1 MNDDGSRKNE
11 KNSILK
17 AIYILGTVFIVIF
30 AIANKASLSGWW
42 SKIQSVL
49 NPVVI
54 GFVIA
59 YLINPL
65 YRTLSGKIFGKI
77 KKEKLRSGISLVITY
92 IIVLAALSFLI
103 GSIIPQVVTSYKDLE
118 SKFSSYLQAAI
129 DWANGFIQ
137 NSNLFNGEYADV
149 FDFIDTNDLQTKL
162 SDFIIG
168 SGNVLKTV
176 FNYILAYGS
185 NFIVGLKDV
194 FMGLLISV
202 YVLIFKKHI
211 ANMLKRLIRAF
222 TSRDRYETIIKRTN
236 EVDKKFGNFIV
247 GKIIDSIII
256 GILTFVLLC
265 IFSIPYAP
273 LVSVIVGVTNIIPV
287 FGPFLGAVPSAF
299 IIFIASPSKALVF
312 ILLIIIIQQLD
323 GNLIGPMILGPSMGL
338 TAFGIVIAITIMGGL
353 WGIPGMLIGVPLF
366 AAIYDIISENV
377 SARLKNAGDPEF
389 PAVDTDAESQ
399 SKKDSKLVT
408 AIKNGAKRAA
418 DLIKNKFGKN
428 NNGGTKNG
436 RK

>member
-1 MNDDGSRKNE
+1 MNGDGSSKNE
-11 KNSILK
+11 KSSILK
-17 AIYILGTVFIVIF
+17 AIYVLGTVFIVIF
-30 AIANKASLSGWW
+30 AIANKASLSEWW

-185 NFIVGLKDV
+185 NLIVGLKDV

-211 ANMLKRLIRAF
+211 ANILKRLIRAF

-273 LVSVIVGVTNIIPV
+273 LVSVIVGVTNIIPM

-299 IIFIASPSKALVF
+299 IIFIASPSKSLVF

-366 AAIYDIISENV
+366 AAIYDIINENV

-389 PAVDTDAESQ
+389 PAADADAESQ
-399 SKKDSKLVT
+399 SKKDSKLIT
-408 AIKNGAKRAA
+408 AIKSGTKRAA

>member
-1 MNDDGSRKNE
+1 MNGDGSRKNE
-11 KNSILK
+11 KSSILK

-185 NFIVGLKDV
+185 NLIVGLKDV

-299 IIFIASPSKALVF
+299 IIFIASPSKSLVF

-377 SARLKNAGDPEF
+377 SARLKNADDPEF
-389 PAVDTDAESQ
+389 PAVDADAESQ
-399 SKKDSKLVT
+399 SKKDSKLIT
-408 AIKNGAKRAA
+408 AVKSGAKRAA

>member
-17 AIYILGTVFIVIF
+17 AIYILGTTFIVIF
-30 AIANKASLSGWW
+30 AIANKTSLSGWW
-42 SKIQSVL
+42 SKIQAVI

-54 GFVIA
+54 GFIIA

-65 YRTLSGKIFGKI
+65 YRTLTGKVLGKIR
-77 KKEKLRSGISLVITY
+77 KEKLRNGISLVITY

-137 NSNLFNGEYADV
+137 NSNLFNGEYSDV

-185 NFIVGLKDV
+185 NFIVGLKDI

-222 TSRDRYETIIKRTN
+222 TTRERYETIIKRTA
-236 EVDKKFGNFIV
+236 EIDKKFGNFIV

-265 IFSIPYAP
+265 IFKIPYAP
-273 LVSVIVGVTNIIPV
+273 LVSVIVGVTNVIPV

-366 AAIYDIISENV
+366 AAIYDVINENV
-377 SARLKNAGDPEF
+377 SARLKKANDPEF
-389 PAVDTDAESQ
+389 PAAFSDTENQA
-399 SKKDSKLVT
+399 KKDSKLVT
-408 AIKNGAKRAA
+408 VIKNGSKRAA
-418 DLIKNKFGKN
+418 DFIKNKLGKN

>member
-1 MNDDGSRKNE
+1 MNGDGFRKNE
-11 KNSILK
+11 KSSILK
-17 AIYILGTVFIVIF
+17 AIYVLGTVFIVIF
-30 AIANKASLSGWW
+30 AIANKASLSEWW

-185 NFIVGLKDV
+185 NLIVGLKDV

-273 LVSVIVGVTNIIPV
+273 LVSVIVGVTNIIPM

-299 IIFIASPSKALVF
+299 IIFIASPSKSLVF

-389 PAVDTDAESQ
+389 PAVDADAESQ
-399 SKKDSKLVT
+399 SKKDSKLIT
-408 AIKNGAKRAA
+408 AVKSGTKRAA

>member
-1 MNDDGSRKNE
+1 MNGDGSSKNE
-11 KNSILK
+11 KSSILK
-17 AIYILGTVFIVIF
+17 AIYVLGTVFIVIF
-30 AIANKASLSGWW
+30 AIANKASLSEWW

-65 YRTLSGKIFGKI
+65 YRTLSEKIFGKI

-137 NSNLFNGEYADV
+137 NSNLFNGEYADI

-185 NFIVGLKDV
+185 NLIVGLKDV

-273 LVSVIVGVTNIIPV
+273 LVSVIVGVTNIIPM

-299 IIFIASPSKALVF
+299 IIFIASPSKSLVF

-389 PAVDTDAESQ
+389 PAVDADAESQ
-399 SKKDSKLVT
+399 SKKDSKLIT
-408 AIKNGAKRAA
+408 AVKSGTKRAA

>member
-1 MNDDGSRKNE
+1 MNGDGSRKNE
-11 KNSILK
+11 KSSILK

-30 AIANKASLSGWW
+30 AIANKASLSEWW

-137 NSNLFNGEYADV
+137 NSNLFNGEYADI

-185 NFIVGLKDV
+185 NLIVGLKDV

-273 LVSVIVGVTNIIPV
+273 LVSVIVGVTNIIPM

-299 IIFIASPSKALVF
+299 IIFIASPSKSLVF

-389 PAVDTDAESQ
+389 PAVDADAESQ
-399 SKKDSKLVT
+399 SKKDSKLIT
-408 AIKNGAKRAA
+408 AIKSGTKRAA

>member
-1 MNDDGSRKNE
+1 MNGDGSSKNE
-11 KNSILK
+11 KSSILK
-17 AIYILGTVFIVIF
+17 AIYVLGTVFIVIF
-30 AIANKASLSGWW
+30 AIANKASLSEWW

-185 NFIVGLKDV
+185 NLIVGLKDV

-273 LVSVIVGVTNIIPV
+273 LVSVIVGVTNIIPM

-299 IIFIASPSKALVF
+299 IIFIASPSKSLVF

-389 PAVDTDAESQ
+389 PAVDADAESQ
-399 SKKDSKLVT
+399 SKKDSKLIT
-408 AIKNGAKRAA
+408 AIKSGTKRAA

>member
-1 MNDDGSRKNE
+1 MNGDGSSKNE
-11 KNSILK
+11 KSSILK
-17 AIYILGTVFIVIF
+17 AIYVLGTVFIVIF
-30 AIANKASLSGWW
+30 AIANKASLSEWW

-137 NSNLFNGEYADV
+137 NSNLFNGEYADI

-185 NFIVGLKDV
+185 NLIVGLKDV

-299 IIFIASPSKALVF
+299 IIFIASPSKSLVF

-389 PAVDTDAESQ
+389 PAVDADAESQ
-399 SKKDSKLVT
+399 SKKDSKLIT
-408 AIKNGAKRAA
+408 AIKSGTKRTA